1 MKRLLLRIS
10 LILCATFLLSSC
22 AAGLTGYMNNSAALS
37 SNNYTYVKRDLQG
50 VSQATYVLGIGGMN
64 REAIVDEAKKN
75 MLENFTL
82 KDGQTL
88 ANTTVNFKF
97 SNFLGIVA
105 TTKCY
110 VTADIVE
117 FK

>member
-10 LILCATFLLSSC
+10 FVLCLSILFSSC
-22 AAGLTGYMNNSAALS
+22 AAALTGSMNNSAALS
-37 SNNYTYVKRDLQG
+37 SNNYTYVKKNLQG
-50 VSQATYVLGIGGMN
+50 MSKATYVLGIGGLN
-64 REAIVDEAKKN
+64 REAIVDEAKQK
-75 MLENFTL
+75 MLENYEL

-88 ANTTVNFKF
+88 ANTTVNFKY
-97 SNFLGIVA
+97 SSFLGIVA
-105 TTKCY
+105 TTKCF